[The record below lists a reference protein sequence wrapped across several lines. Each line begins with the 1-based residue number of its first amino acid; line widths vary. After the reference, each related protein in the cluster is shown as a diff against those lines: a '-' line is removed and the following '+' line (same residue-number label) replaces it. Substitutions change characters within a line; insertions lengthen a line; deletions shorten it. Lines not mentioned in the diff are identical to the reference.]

1 MKYINTRDTMEVFS
15 ASEAIVMGDDGG
27 LFVPSSFPNL
37 GEEWIRSLIPLSYAE
52 RVAKVLS
59 LYFDDFEYD
68 ELLEYA
74 EKAYSDYEDDPCPTV
89 KIEDGL
95 YMLELWHGATCT
107 YQDIALSMLPYLVT
121 AAKKKLKR
129 VDKTL
134 MLVATCGDT
143 GSAALEAFK
152 DIDGVEVAVFYPH
165 KGINP
170 IERLQMTSASS
181 KNAHMAGVVGSYDD
195 VQTATENALND
206 KDVKSELA
214 KLGYSMSVAD
224 SRNFVSI
231 ATQIAHYFS
240 AYCDLVDGGEIEI
253 GDKVNFA
260 VPAGNLDNALA
271 GYYAH
276 RMGLPVGKLILAT
289 NANNALTG
297 LFNDGEFDINRDFFK
312 TISPS
317 LDVLVPSNLER
328 LIFETSGR
336 DCTRVCEMLASLK
349 EEGKFEIDAEAVRAD
364 IFEAGWADEE
374 ETLDAINTFFDLDDC
389 VLDTHTAVVAS
400 VYNDYSCDTEDDT
413 PTVILST
420 VNPYKTSADVLR
432 AFGGKERDAYK
443 AILKLQAITAMDC
456 PDSLTRLFEK
466 KEIHKTV
473 IDKSEVESTV
483 LAFAKE
489 R

>member
-1 MKYINTRDTMEVFS
+1 MKYINTRDTSEVFS
-15 ASEAIVMGDDGG
+15 ASEAIVIGDDGG

-37 GEEWIRSLIPLSYAE
+37 GKEFISSLIPLSYAE
-52 RVAKVLS
+52 RVAKILS
-59 LYFDDFEYD
+59 LYFDDFGYD

-74 EKAYSDYEDDPCPTV
+74 EKAYSDYDDDPCPTV

-95 YMLELWHGATCT
+95 YMLELWHGTTCT
-107 YQDIALSMLPYLVT
+107 YQDISLSLLPYLLAV
-121 AAKKKLKR
+121 AKKKLGR

-134 MLVATCGDT
+134 MLVSTNGDA

-152 DIDGVEVAVFYPH
+152 DVEKVKLAAFYPN
-165 KGINP
+165 KTVNA
-170 IERLQMTSASS
+170 IERLQMSCQKAQ
-181 KNAHMAGVVGSYDD
+181 NVYVAGVVGSYND
-195 VQTATENALND
+195 VQTAITNAMND
-206 KDVKSELA
+206 DAIKSELA
-214 KLGYSMSVAD
+214 SLGYSISIAD
-224 SRNFVSI
+224 SRNIGCLV
-231 ATQIAHYFS
+231 TQIAYYFS
-240 AYCDLVDGGEIEI
+240 AYCDLVDGGEIDL
-253 GDKVNFA
+253 GDRVNFA

-271 GYYAH
+271 GYYAY
-276 RMGLPVGKLILAT
+276 RMGLPIGKLILAT
-289 NANNALTG
+289 NANNALVG

-317 LDVLVPSNLER
+317 MDVLVPVNLER
-328 LIFETSGR
+328 LIFEASGR
-336 DCTRVCEMLASLK
+336 DCALVRDMLEGLDK
-349 EEGKFEIDAEAVRAD
+349 EGKFEIDAEAVRDD

-389 VLDTHTAVVAS
+389 VLDTHTAVTAS

-420 VNPYKTSADVLR
+420 ANPYKSSVDVLR
-432 AFGGKERDAYK
+432 ALGGKERDVYK
-443 AILKLQAITAMDC
+443 AIIKLQALTAMEC

-466 KEIHKTV
+466 EEIHKTV